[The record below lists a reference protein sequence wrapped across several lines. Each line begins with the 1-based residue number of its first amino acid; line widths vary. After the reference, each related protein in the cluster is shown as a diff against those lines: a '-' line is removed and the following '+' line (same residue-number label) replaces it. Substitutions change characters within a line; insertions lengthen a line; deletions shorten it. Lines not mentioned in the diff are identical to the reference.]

1 MKSSTLVA
9 LSFLSFVAG
18 CKDDPPPPTP
28 APSEANTAAEGQARA
43 PKVHPGGLMA
53 VNPAVRRAI
62 MQPLL
67 AKDAGDETEAGA
79 EAGAPAAVTQSWSFD
94 KDKADEAPASFEF
107 SASAGKPGKWV
118 VKADPA
124 APSAPNV
131 LAQLDAD
138 KTDTR
143 FLTAVLAEPTLRDG
157 RVSVRCR
164 PVSGKVEQA
173 CGLVARFKDAKNYY
187 VARANALDKDVNLY
201 VVKDGKRT
209 LVGGTKGGPFGD
221 GWHELRLEAKGEHF
235 EVFWDGA
242 RVYTGDD
249 KTFPDAGR
257 VGLWTRADS
266 VTYFDELTVM
276 PQ

>member
-9 LSFLSFVAG
+9 LSLLSLAG
-18 CKDDPPPPTP
+18 CKDDPPPPAP
-28 APSEANTAAEGQARA
+28 APAEANTAAEGPARS
-43 PKVHPGGLMA
+43 PKVHPAGVMA

-67 AKDAGDETEAGA
+67 QGDAGIETDAGA
-79 EAGAPAAVTQSWSFD
+79 EAGAPASATRSWSFD
-94 KDKADEAPASFEF
+94 KDKVDEAPASFEF
-107 SASAGKPGKWV
+107 LASAGKPGKWV

-131 LAQLDAD
+131 LAQLDTD
-138 KTDTR
+138 KTDAR

-164 PVSGKVEQA
+164 PVSGKVDQA

-187 VARANALDKDVNLY
+187 VARANALEKNVNLY

-209 LVGGTKGGPFGD
+209 LIGGTTGSAFGD
-221 GWHELRLEAKGEHF
+221 GWHELRLEAKSEHF

-242 RVYTGDD
+242 RVYAGDD

-257 VGLWTRADS
+257 VGLWTKADS
-266 VTYFDELTVM
+266 VTYFDELAVT
-276 PQ
+276 PL